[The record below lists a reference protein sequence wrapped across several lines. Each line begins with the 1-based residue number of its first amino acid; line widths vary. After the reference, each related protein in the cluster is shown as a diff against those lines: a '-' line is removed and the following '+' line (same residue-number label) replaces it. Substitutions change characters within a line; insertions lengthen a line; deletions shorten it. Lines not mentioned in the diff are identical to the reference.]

1 MQLVTILRDKLAL
14 RPCFR
19 ASISELIAL
28 IRALADSR
36 TSRVSLTAAESVGS
50 RCSCCDEE
58 KGVVEEEE
66 EEVGFVFFTF
76 LLVVV
81 VMVVVVV
88 VIPSPSSPL
97 PLLSPPPSPP
107 TPPPRLGNLAMDEWA
122 VSTTPRCFAAF
133 WNAIADDDV
142 VDEGDGAAML
152 VMVVPEVLE
161 LLRMLRNT
169 ASSMVKSSSS
179 SRYSSTLSFTISSTL
194 LSHNDDDDA
203 SLGGGSFR
211 SPSTIAT
218 DLEALDV
225 GPGREPR
232 APLDTQ

>member
-66 EEVGFVFFTF
+66 EVGFVFFTF
-76 LLVVV
+76 LLV
-81 VMVVVVV
+81 VVVVV

-169 ASSMVKSSSS
+169 ATSMVKSSSS
-179 SRYSSTLSFTISSTL
+179 SRYSSMLSFTISSTL
-194 LSHNDDDDA
+194 LSHNDEDDA
-203 SLGGGSFR
+203 SLGGGSFL

-218 DLEALDV
+218 DFDALNV
-225 GPGREPR
+225 SPCR
-232 APLDTQ
+232 

>member
-81 VMVVVVV
+81 VVVV

-97 PLLSPPPSPP
+97 PLLS
-107 TPPPRLGNLAMDEWA
+107 PPPRLGNLAMDEWA

-203 SLGGGSFR
+203 SLGGGSFL

-218 DLEALDV
+218 DFDALNV
-225 GPGREPR
+225 SPCR
-232 APLDTQ
+232 